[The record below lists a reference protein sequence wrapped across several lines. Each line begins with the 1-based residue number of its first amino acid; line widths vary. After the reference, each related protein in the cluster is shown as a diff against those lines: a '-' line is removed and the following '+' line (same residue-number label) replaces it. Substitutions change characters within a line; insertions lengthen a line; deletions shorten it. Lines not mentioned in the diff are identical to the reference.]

1 MIATT
6 SASEKSAL
14 LPQILAPEEV
24 RKSVLEPQTNRL
36 RGYRD
41 KTGTQLMGFIK
52 LTAQGIALKRSY
64 NIDSIQVLN
73 GLSPVSMAVSPATR

>member
-1 MIATT
+1 MVATT

-14 LPQILAPEEV
+14 LPQIPASEEV
-24 RKSVLEPQTNRL
+24 RMSVLEAQTNRL

-52 LTAQGIALKRSY
+52 LTAQGTALKQSY

-73 GLSPVSMAVSPATR
+73 GRSPISMAVSPATR

>member
-1 MIATT
+1 M
-6 SASEKSAL
+6 
-14 LPQILAPEEV
+14 
-24 RKSVLEPQTNRL
+24 SVLEAQTNRL

-52 LTAQGIALKRSY
+52 LTAQGIALKQSY
-64 NIDSIQVLN
+64 NIDSIQILN

>member
-1 MIATT
+1 M
-6 SASEKSAL
+6 SD
-14 LPQILAPEEV
+14 
-24 RKSVLEPQTNRL
+24 LEAQTNRL

-52 LTAQGIALKRSY
+52 LAAKGIALKQSY

-73 GLSPVSMAVSPATR
+73 GLSPVSMAVSPAAR